1 MIITLEIPE
10 YNKEDGLKIH
20 WENNFE
26 ISVKESN
33 SDVLI
38 RLNKAGL
45 TSLATQLLSL
55 AQDTVPIGYHIHY
68 DEYNSLES
76 GSKEL
81 VIEKI

>member
-10 YNKEDGLKIH
+10 YNKEEGLKIH

-26 ISVKESN
+26 ISVKESS
-33 SDVLI
+33 SDTLM

-45 TSLATQLLSL
+45 ISLATQLLTL
-55 AQDTVPIGYHIHY
+55 AQDSVPAGCHIHY
-68 DEYNSLES
+68 DQYNSLES